1 MARHRGRPSPRP
13 LELFQEWFD
22 TEVIDLVLD
31 AGVGPLDDRQRGHLE
46 PEGVPV

>member
-1 MARHRGRPSPRP
+1 MARRRGRPSPRP

-22 TEVIDLVLD
+22 TEVIDLD

-46 PEGVPV
+46 LEGVPV